1 MISPHSDTYFEKMV
15 VIRRHLHQYPE
26 LSGEEKETAD
36 FIAQILDQ
44 IGIPYEKGVSGFGIV
59 AQLKGDLDTKG
70 CIALRA
76 DMDALPIKEQNT
88 HPYCSK
94 NEGIMHACG
103 HDFHTAS
110 LLGSLMILNDLKHT
124 FGGTI
129 KAIFQPSE
137 ERYEGGA
144 KFMIEDG
151 VLDHPKVD
159 YIFGL
164 HADTALKFNQVGF
177 RSGRYM
183 ASTDELHFTIIGK
196 GGHAAM
202 LQDVINPIPI
212 AARLL
217 LRWEEEIEKIKP
229 TDTPFVIN
237 FGRLIADGANNIVPD
252 TAHLSGTLRLF
263 DEQKRILILRKIEE
277 VAHQVCQENNA
288 NCNIDIRNGYPV
300 LVNDPI
306 VTEKA
311 IQIAEN
317 YLGKEQVQKLAI
329 RTTAE
334 DFSYF
339 LQQVPGTFFRVGVAS
354 PDATVVYPLHNAKFD
369 IDERALLTASQ
380 MLSHL
385 AITFLQGI

>member
-1 MISPHSDTYFEKMV
+1 MISQLSDTYFEKMV
-15 VIRRHLHQYPE
+15 AIRRHLHQNPE

-59 AQLKGDLDTKG
+59 AQLKGDLNTKG

-76 DMDALPIKEQNT
+76 DMDALPVSELNT
-88 HPYCSK
+88 HNYCSL
-94 NEGIMHACG
+94 NPGLMHACG

-151 VLDHPKVD
+151 VLDHPKVN

-177 RSGRYM
+177 RSGKYM
-183 ASTDELHFTIIGK
+183 ASTDELHFTVIGK

-202 LQDVINPIPI
+202 LQDTVNPIPI

-217 LRWEEEIEKIKP
+217 LKWEEEIEKMKP
-229 TDTPFVIN
+229 IDTPFVIN

-263 DEQKRILILRKIEE
+263 DEKKRMLILRKIEE
-277 VAHQVCQENNA
+277 IAHQVCQENNA
-288 NCNIDIRNGYPV
+288 TCIVDIRNGYPV
-300 LVNDPI
+300 LVNDPN

-317 YLGKEQVQKLAI
+317 YLGKEQVQRLAI

-339 LQQVPGTFFRVGVAS
+339 LQHVPGTFFRVGVTS

-380 MLSHL
+380 MFSHL
-385 AITFLQGI
+385 AISFLQEL